1 MAMLMLASRIHSI
14 PAAIHSTGERGMA
27 MSASDA
33 SDRAREEVRPAPA
46 EPVPGAIRVVA
57 DDGLHDQTR

>member
-1 MAMLMLASRIHSI
+1 MAMLMLASRIHSS

-33 SDRAREEVRPAPA
+33 RIAPA
-46 EPVPGAIRVVA
+46 RKYGRRRPSRFQVRSE
-57 DDGLHDQTR
+57 